1 MKQPVLTGNVVSG
14 CSGEALYCIGSY
26 KTYIT
31 YNTLRDSILEGVCL
45 DSGCIGNYFAHNE
58 VVNNGIAGGLPGV
71 SIDNGIYNIVDSNN
85 VYNNSCSG
93 IKLVRTGLGNIIVNN
108 ICTDNAYNQM
118 GAKSSGIDIEPL
130 AVETENLGYIDGL
143 GSNWNVVL
151 NNTVT
156 GSHDFGVF
164 IADDDTANNGGSS
177 CENVIMYNKFSSAYT
192 FGAADFSSMSSTVKN
207 NITLN

>member
-1 MKQPVLTGNVVSG
+1 
-14 CSGEALYCIGSY
+14 
-26 KTYIT
+26 
-31 YNTLRDSILEGVCL
+31 
-45 DSGCIGNYFAHNE
+45 
-58 VVNNGIAGGLPGV
+58 
-71 SIDNGIYNIVDSNN
+71 
-85 VYNNSCSG
+85 
-93 IKLVRTGLGNIIVNN
+93 
-108 ICTDNAYNQM
+108 M

-192 FGAADFSSMSSTVKN
+192 FGAADFSSMSSTVKKQYYFKLAP
-207 NITLN
+207 IQTQRLIIGAHLKKAAALQ

>member
-1 MKQPVLTGNVVSG
+1 MQRVLDRKSTRLN
-14 CSGEALYCIGSY
+14 
-26 KTYIT
+26 
-31 YNTLRDSILEGVCL
+31 
-45 DSGCIGNYFAHNE
+45 
-58 VVNNGIAGGLPGV
+58 
-71 SIDNGIYNIVDSNN
+71 
-85 VYNNSCSG
+85 
-93 IKLVRTGLGNIIVNN
+93 
-108 ICTDNAYNQM
+108 
-118 GAKSSGIDIEPL
+118 SSGIDIEPL

>member
-1 MKQPVLTGNVVSG
+1 MYEKRDGREVTMEEAKIQENKMGVMPVNRLLLNMAVPMMISMLVQ
-14 CSGEALYCIGSY
+14 AL
-26 KTYIT
+26 
-31 YNTLRDSILEGVCL
+31 
-45 DSGCIGNYFAHNE
+45 
-58 VVNNGIAGGLPGV
+58 
-71 SIDNGIYNIVDSNN
+71 YNIVDSNN